1 MGFMGYFAGERW
13 SQFEADHLLS
23 NGYYELLIGI
33 KVVTL

>member
-13 SQFEADHLLS
+13 SQFEADRSLS
-23 NGYYELLIGI
+23 NGYYELFTGI